1 MVGIGL
7 AIRLPLFGLT
17 ACREKHKDKP
27 GERERDGGRERERRK
42 EKCERERVFAFVW
55 THICVCACVYRRARA
70 TGVVQ
75 ARVGQAQ
82 ELPKRKES
90 NPFGKTEAVD
100 LAAPLM

>member
-27 GERERDGGRERERRK
+27 SEEERDGVRERERRK
-42 EKCERERVFAFVW
+42 EKCA
-55 THICVCACVYRRARA
+55 RARVYGFVVCIRVHTRRGSKSG
-70 TGVVQ
+70 TG
-75 ARVGQAQ
+75 R